1 MSIKSQYFPKYKLT
15 SCLLP
20 VVCAAFVLSIVIV
33 VDSHNAVSGCLGSEA
48 IFASRTFDSLVA
60 LVRDPIAAC
69 IWFECGMFSLQ
80 AECRWTLQYLF
91 GCSAYSVQIYFTAL
105 FVSLKAVF
113 GFLRRVASDSTLCLE
128 PFVIRQRDFIT
139 LQISLL
145 QTFCCGIVRCP
156 SVTD

>member
-1 MSIKSQYFPKYKLT
+1 MDGNQCILVQPIAQQLQNHST
-15 SCLLP
+15 
-20 VVCAAFVLSIVIV
+20 
-33 VDSHNAVSGCLGSEA
+33 G
-48 IFASRTFDSLVA
+48 IFAIPLFQA
-60 LVRDPIAAC
+60 I
-69 IWFECGMFSLQ
+69 

-91 GCSAYSVQIYFTAL
+91 GCYAYSFQIYFTAL